1 MITSPI
7 TDPNAQPTDELTT
20 CLNCEHPLTGQ
31 YCKQCGQQADTQR
44 INWYYLWHEIT
55 ESLWGIER
63 GILFTLREL
72 FVRPGYTIREFLA
85 GKRISHYRPLA
96 LLLLLGAIY
105 VFVSQV
111 LHVDLLKASQEVYSY
126 PKPKA
131 NSPIQTKE
139 ILTKYFQILDDNQ
152 QFGDLFMVP
161 FVAFWCWRLFRRSGY
176 NYPEMLVAQTFIA
189 NFGLFFSLVMLLAF
203 WVLGDSTTILT
214 GIMSVSMLIPLA
226 YNAFAHTQLFRG
238 KLRPLSIVLRSVSA
252 YLLGY
257 MSLLLVMG
265 FILFVYT
272 IIFIVSTDQNKA
284 LPKKTKPAVSQHA
297 HS

>member
-1 MITSPI
+1 MTSSPI
-7 TDPNAQPTDELTT
+7 ADSNAHPSDELTT
-20 CLNCEHPLTGQ
+20 CLNCEHPVTGQ
-31 YCKQCGQQADTQR
+31 YCKQCGQQADTHR
-44 INWYYLWHEIT
+44 INWYYLWHEISQ
-55 ESLWGIER
+55 SLWGIDR

-85 GKRISHYRPLA
+85 GKRINHYRPLA

-131 NSPIQTKE
+131 DSPAQVNE
-139 ILTKYFQILDDNQ
+139 ILTKYFQVLDENQ
-152 QFGDLFMVP
+152 QFGDLVMVP
-161 FVAFWCWRLFRRSGY
+161 FIAFWCRRLFQRSGY
-176 NYPEMLVAQTFIA
+176 NYPEMLVAQTFMA

-203 WVLGDSTTILT
+203 WVLGDSATILT
-214 GIMSVSMLIPLA
+214 SIMSVSMLIPLA
-226 YNAFAHTQLFRG
+226 YNAFAHTQLFKG

-257 MSLLLVMG
+257 VSLILVMS
-265 FILFVYT
+265 FILFVYAF
-272 IIFIVSTDQNKA
+272 IFAVSTEQNKA